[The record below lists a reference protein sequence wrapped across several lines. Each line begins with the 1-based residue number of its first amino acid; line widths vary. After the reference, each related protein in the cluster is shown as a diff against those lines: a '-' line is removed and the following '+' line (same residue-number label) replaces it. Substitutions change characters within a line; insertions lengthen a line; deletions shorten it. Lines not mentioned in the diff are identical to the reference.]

1 MRYLVYPFTRILVYS
16 SSRLL
21 PLCYNQMAMP
31 YPIQIDKGATQ
42 TAAFIPNADVMTIAE
57 TMLAFANADGGN
69 IFIGL
74 SADGIVHDL
83 SGQDIDTSLT
93 RAQSLCRPPVRTEW
107 QRVETPS
114 GMALCIN
121 VSRSTDLH
129 SLADGRVLIRA
140 GSANRPL
147 TGGEIRQ
154 LAATK
159 GSGDFEAELVPAAH
173 RDDLDE
179 AIIKEYIL
187 KREEKIRRRFNQP
200 VEEILVEAGM
210 LDEHGDPT
218 VAGLLL
224 VGKRPQAY
232 MPQSG
237 LVFVRF
243 PGTQPTSNEKAGYGR
258 REEITGPLPRLIEE
272 AWQIIFQEMR
282 VGAVVTGL
290 RRQETTEYP
299 PFAVREA
306 LINAVAHR
314 DYRLG
319 GRRIEVRM
327 FDDRLEIISPG
338 GLAGYITIDNI
349 VEEHFSRNPRLV
361 HGLFQWGY
369 IEELGLGVDKMI
381 DDMLAAGQPPP
392 KFKPAPYSF
401 TVTLLN
407 QKQRAPMPTW
417 QKNISERQ
425 KRAVQYVHENGRI
438 TNREYQNLCPDVSP
452 ETLRIDLADL
462 VDKGLLIR
470 IGDKKG
476 TYYMMK

>member
-1 MRYLVYPFTRILVYS
+1 
-16 SSRLL
+16 
-21 PLCYNQMAMP
+21 MP
-31 YPIQIDKGATQ
+31 QPIHFEKGATQ
-42 TAAFIPNADVMTIAE
+42 TVAFVPGADATAIAE
-57 TMLAFANADGGN
+57 TMVAFANAEGGSL
-69 IFIGL
+69 FIGM
-74 SADGIVHDL
+74 SADGRIHDL
-83 SGQDIDTSLT
+83 SGEDVDASVT
-93 RAQSLCRPPVRTEW
+93 RAQSLCRPPVRSEW
-107 QRVETPS
+107 QRVETPA
-114 GMALCIN
+114 GFAIGITIA
-121 VSRSTDLH
+121 RSPELH

-140 GSANRPL
+140 GAENRPL
-147 TGGEIRQ
+147 AGSEIRQ

-159 GSGDFEAELVPAAH
+159 GSGDFEAELVPAA
-173 RDDLDE
+173 RRADLSD
-179 AIIKEYIL
+179 ALIKEYIA
-187 KREEKIRRRFNQP
+187 KREEKQRRRFAQP
-200 VEEILVEAGM
+200 ADEILRDAAFT
-210 LDEHGDPT
+210 DEHGNPT

-224 VGKRPQAY
+224 LGHNPQALL
-232 MPQSG
+232 PQSG

-243 PGTQPTSNEKAGYGR
+243 PGTQPTSGEKAGYGR
-258 REEITGPLPRLIEE
+258 REEIGGPLPRLTEE
-272 AWQIIFQEMR
+272 AWDLIHQEMR

-338 GLAGYITIDNI
+338 GLAGYITVDNI
-349 VEEHFSRNPRLV
+349 VEEHFSRNPRIV

-381 DDMLAAGQPPP
+381 DDMLAAGHPPP

-401 TVTLLN
+401 TVILSN

-425 KRAVQYVHENGRI
+425 KRAVQYVQENGRI
-438 TNREYQNLCPDVSP
+438 TNREYQQLCPDVSA

-476 TYYMMK
+476 TYYMLK

>member
-1 MRYLVYPFTRILVYS
+1 
-16 SSRLL
+16 
-21 PLCYNQMAMP
+21 MP
-31 YPIQIDKGATQ
+31 QPIHFERGPTQ
-42 TAAFIPNADVMTIAE
+42 TVAFVPSADVNAIAE
-57 TMLAFANADGGN
+57 TMAAFANSEGGSLFIGVGADGR
-69 IFIGL
+69 I
-74 SADGIVHDL
+74 HDL
-83 SGQDIDTSLT
+83 SGEDVDTSVT
-93 RAQSLCRPPVRTEW
+93 RAQSLCRPPVRSEW
-107 QRVETPS
+107 QRVETPA
-114 GMALCIN
+114 GFAICITIA
-121 VSRSTDLH
+121 RSPDLH
-129 SLADGRVLIRA
+129 SLADGRVLIRSGA
-140 GSANRPL
+140 QNRPL
-147 TGGEIRQ
+147 AGAEIRQ

-159 GSGDFEAELVPAAH
+159 GSGDFEAELVPAAK
-173 RDDLDE
+173 RSDLSE
-179 AIIKEYIL
+179 VLVKEYIA
-187 KREEKIRRRFNQP
+187 KREEKQRRRFTQP
-200 VEEILVEAGM
+200 ADEVLCDAA
-210 LDEHGDPT
+210 LTDEHGYPT

-224 VGKRPQAY
+224 LGQNPQAILQ
-232 MPQSG
+232 QSG

-243 PGTQPTSNEKAGYGR
+243 PGTQPTSGERAGYGR
-258 REEITGPLPRLIEE
+258 REEITGSLPRLIET
-272 AWQIIFQEMR
+272 AWDLIHQEMR

-338 GLAGYITIDNI
+338 GLAGYITVDNI
-349 VEEHFSRNPRLV
+349 VEEHFSRNPRIV

-381 DDMLAAGQPPP
+381 DDMLAAGHPPP

-401 TVTLLN
+401 TVILSN

-425 KRAVQYVHENGRI
+425 KRAVQYLHDNGRI
-438 TNREYQNLCPDVSP
+438 TNREYQQLCPDVSA

-476 TYYMMK
+476 TYYMLK

>member
-1 MRYLVYPFTRILVYS
+1 MRAPVNFEKGPSQIVAF
-16 SSRLL
+16 L
-21 PLCYNQMAMP
+21 PSAEVMA
-31 YPIQIDKGATQ
+31 
-42 TAAFIPNADVMTIAE
+42 IAE
-57 TMLAFANADGGN
+57 TMVAFANAEGGS
-69 IFIGL
+69 IFVGM
-74 SADGIVHDL
+74 SADGRINDL
-83 SGQDIDTSLT
+83 SGEDVDTSLT
-93 RAQSLCRPPVRTEW
+93 RAQSLCRPPIRTEW

-114 GMALCIN
+114 GFAICI
-121 VSRSTDLH
+121 SIARSPDLH

-140 GSANRPL
+140 GAENRPL
-147 TGGEIRQ
+147 AGSEIRQ

-159 GSGDFEAELVPAAH
+159 GSGDFEAELVPAAT
-173 RDDLDE
+173 RADLDE
-179 AIIKEYIL
+179 AIIKEYIE
-187 KREEKIRRRFNQP
+187 KREEKLRRRFNQP
-200 VEEILVEAGM
+200 TDEILRDAGM

-224 VGKRPQAY
+224 LGKNPQAFL
-232 MPQSG
+232 PQGG

-243 PGTQPTSNEKAGYGR
+243 PGTQPTSGEKAGYGR

-272 AWQIIFQEMR
+272 AWEIIFQEMR
-282 VGAVVTGL
+282 IGAVVTGL
-290 RRQETTEYP
+290 KRQETTEYP

-314 DYRLG
+314 DYRLT

-327 FDDRLEIISPG
+327 FDDRLEVISPG

-349 VEEHFSRNPRLV
+349 VEEHFSRNPRMV

-381 DDMLAAGQPPP
+381 DDMLAAGHPPP

-401 TVTLLN
+401 TVILSN

-425 KRAVQYVHENGRI
+425 KRAVQYLHEHGRI
-438 TNREYQNLCPDVSP
+438 TNREYQQLCPDVSA

-476 TYYMMK
+476 TYYMLK

>member
-1 MRYLVYPFTRILVYS
+1 
-16 SSRLL
+16 
-21 PLCYNQMAMP
+21 MP
-31 YPIQIDKGATQ
+31 QPIHFEKGASQ
-42 TAAFIPNADVMTIAE
+42 TVAFVPGADVTAIAE
-57 TMLAFANADGGN
+57 TMVAFANAEGGSL
-69 IFIGL
+69 FIGL
-74 SADGIVHDL
+74 TPDGIIHDL
-83 SGQDIDTSLT
+83 SGEDVDTSVT

-107 QRVETPS
+107 QRVETPM
-114 GMALCIN
+114 GFAVCIN
-121 VSRSTDLH
+121 IARSPELH

-140 GSANRPL
+140 GAENRPL
-147 TGGEIRQ
+147 AGAEIRQ

-173 RDDLDE
+173 RADLDE
-179 AIIKEYIL
+179 AIIREYVA
-187 KREEKIRRRFNQP
+187 KREEKQRRRFNQP
-200 VEEILVEAGM
+200 ADEILRDAGM
-210 LDEHGDPT
+210 TDEHGDPM

-224 VGKRPQAY
+224 VGKNPQAFL
-232 MPQSG
+232 PQSG

-243 PGTQPTSNEKAGYGR
+243 PGTQPTSGERAGYGR

-272 AWQIIFQEMR
+272 AWEIIFQEMR

-290 RRQETTEYP
+290 KRQETTEYP

-314 DYRLG
+314 DYRLA

-338 GLAGYITIDNI
+338 GLAGYITVDNI
-349 VEEHFSRNPRLV
+349 VEEHFSRNPRIV

-369 IEELGLGVDKMI
+369 IEELGLGIDKMI
-381 DDMLAAGQPPP
+381 DDMLAAGHPPP

-401 TVTLLN
+401 TVILSN
-407 QKQRAPMPTW
+407 QKQRAPMPVW

-425 KRAVQYVHENGRI
+425 KRAVQYVQEHGRI
-438 TNREYQNLCPDVSP
+438 TNREYQQLCPDVSA

-476 TYYMMK
+476 TYYMLK